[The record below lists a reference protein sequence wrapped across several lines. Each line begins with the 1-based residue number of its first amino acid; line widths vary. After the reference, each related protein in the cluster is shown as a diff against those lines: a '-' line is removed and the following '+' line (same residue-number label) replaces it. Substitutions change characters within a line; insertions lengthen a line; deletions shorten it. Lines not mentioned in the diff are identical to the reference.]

1 MNPHITISGRKIGL
15 DYPPFVIAEIGINH
29 NGSLAKAK
37 RMIRDAKRAGAECV
51 KFQGHVLEDEM
62 LESEARK
69 TIPANSKVSIW
80 EVMARC
86 ALNEKQEQELKRYT
100 EKLGMIFLST
110 PFSRA
115 AADRLQRMRVKA
127 FKIGSGECNN
137 YPLIE
142 HVARF

>member
-1 MNPHITISGRKIGL
+1 MNPSITISERKIGL

-29 NGSLAKAK
+29 NGNLAKAK
-37 RMIRDAKRAGAECV
+37 RMIRDAARAGAECV

-62 LESEARK
+62 LEAEARK

-80 EVMARC
+80 EVMERS
-86 ALNEKQEQELKRYT
+86 ALSETQERELKRYT
-100 EKLGMIFLST
+100 ERFGMIFLST

-115 AADRLQRMRVKA
+115 AANRLQKIGVKA

-137 YPLIE
+137 YP
-142 HVARF
+142 